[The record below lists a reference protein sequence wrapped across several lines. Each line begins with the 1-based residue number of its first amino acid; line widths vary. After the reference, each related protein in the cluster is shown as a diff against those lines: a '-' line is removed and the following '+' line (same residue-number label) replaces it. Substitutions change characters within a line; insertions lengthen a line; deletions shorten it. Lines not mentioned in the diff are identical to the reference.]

1 MCLWHLS
8 QEGHLLGWGSPP
20 HSGSRAF
27 CGTTFGCRE
36 LWGWCRGEQGRACP
50 QDPQQSFSETKWEI
64 MGQIRADFPMRSFGD
79 FDNGLLPNMRTKAN
93 TLCSP
98 CEDGL
103 MCFSGKMLCLAGPHE
118 GQRLFALLFSKC
130 KTQLREG

>member
-1 MCLWHLS
+1 
-8 QEGHLLGWGSPP
+8 
-20 HSGSRAF
+20 
-27 CGTTFGCRE
+27 
-36 LWGWCRGEQGRACP
+36 
-50 QDPQQSFSETKWEI
+50 

-103 MCFSGKMLCLAGPHE
+103 MCFSGKMLCLAG
-118 GQRLFALLFSKC
+118 AA
-130 KTQLREG
+130 